1 MILVSKY
8 IRPLLALLFFAAPA
22 LYADFDADILPEKLA
37 ATTKEFLSTDT
48 GKARA
53 QMPTF
58 SDDDLLRIVT
68 AFKKSHAKDEQRIFW
83 LVEES
88 YRRNAE
94 RVAAERI
101 RFLYYAVLAA
111 LGVIALFSALTY
123 RRSRRLG
130 NSAPTAPVAAPTV
143 ITPAASVKMA
153 APKKT
158 KPKGKRK

>member
-1 MILVSKY
+1 MILIRKY
-8 IRPLLALLFFAAPA
+8 IHPLLALLLVAAPA
-22 LYADFDADILPEKLA
+22 LYADFDADVLPEKLA

-58 SDDDLLRIVT
+58 GDDDLQRIAT
-68 AFKKSHAKDEQRIFW
+68 AFKKSHSKEEQRLFW
-83 LVEES
+83 LVEEF

-101 RFLYYAVLAA
+101 RYLYYAVLAA

-130 NSAPTAPVAAPTV
+130 QGAPTAAVATPTA
-143 ITPAASVKMA
+143 IATPTTAKAV
-153 APKKT
+153 APKKS
-158 KPKGKRK
+158 KAKGKRK